1 VDFVKLLRQ
10 PLDGAGPLIKGI
22 GSAKRTIE
30 IVIFRFDQREI
41 ERALASAVNRGVSV
55 HALIAHTNRQGEEGL
70 RKLEMRMLAAGITVA
85 RTSDDLIRYHGKMM
99 IVDRR
104 ELYVLGFN
112 LTYLDIAHSRSF
124 GIVTRQS
131 KVVHEAVKL
140 FEADAGRRAYEAS
153 MDTFVV
159 SPVNAR
165 RVLTE
170 FIQKTR
176 KELLIYD
183 PDASDRAMV
192 RLLQE
197 KASAG
202 VDIRVIGNLSPK
214 RSTLQ
219 VHKMP
224 QMRLHTR
231 TMIRDGRIAFVGS
244 QSLRELELD
253 ARREVGLIV
262 REPKV
267 VRQLAATFQEDWN
280 RVEREPAED
289 KVETAPAARVAK
301 RVAKAVAKD
310 LPPLAPV
317 LDIAVREVVGQQSD
331 QLDPKEVEDI
341 VKDAVKQVVKEV
353 VRDAVETAV
362 EQDGHMRAR

>member
-1 VDFVKLLRQ
+1 MRLL
-10 PLDGAGPLIKGI
+10 
-22 GSAKRTIE
+22 GS
-30 IVIFRFDQREI
+30 
-41 ERALASAVNRGVSV
+41 
-55 HALIAHTNRQGEEGL
+55 
-70 RKLEMRMLAAGITVA
+70 GITVA
-85 RTSDDLIRYHGKMM
+85 RTSDDLIRYHSKFM
-99 IVDRR
+99 IIDRR
-104 ELYVLGFN
+104 ELFVLGFN
-112 LTYLDIAHSRSF
+112 LTYLDISHSRSF
-124 GIVTRQS
+124 GIVTRQA
-131 KVVHEAVKL
+131 KIVHEAVKL
-140 FEADAGRRAYEAS
+140 FEADAGRRPYDATLDS
-153 MDTFVV
+153 FVV

-170 FIQKTR
+170 FIQKAR

-183 PDASDRAMV
+183 PDVSDRAIV

-202 VDIRVIGNLSPK
+202 VEIRIIGRLSPK
-214 RSTLQ
+214 RSNLA
-219 VHKMP
+219 VHKMQ

-231 TMIRDGRIAFVGS
+231 TMIRDGRLAFVGS

-267 VRQLAATFQEDWN
+267 VRQLAATFNEDWN
-280 RVEREPAED
+280 RVERAAPAE

-301 RVAKAVAKD
+301 RVAKAVAKE
-310 LPPLAPV
+310 LPPLGPV
-317 LDIAVREVVGQQSD
+317 LDIAVKEVVGGQSD
-331 QLDPKEVEDI
+331 QLDAKEVEDI

>member
-1 VDFVKLLRQ
+1 
-10 PLDGAGPLIKGI
+10 
-22 GSAKRTIE
+22 
-30 IVIFRFDQREI
+30 
-41 ERALASAVNRGVSV
+41 
-55 HALIAHTNRQGEEGL
+55 
-70 RKLEMRMLAAGITVA
+70 
-85 RTSDDLIRYHGKMM
+85 
-99 IVDRR
+99 
-104 ELYVLGFN
+104 
-112 LTYLDIAHSRSF
+112 
-124 GIVTRQS
+124 
-131 KVVHEAVKL
+131 
-140 FEADAGRRAYEAS
+140 
-153 MDTFVV
+153 
-159 SPVNAR
+159 
-165 RVLTE
+165 VLTE